1 MFKNTYFEEYLR
13 TPPSKKQWINYQF
26 NMKNGVIE
34 NPFDY
39 LLEQCWTKHTNKNVQ
54 SFYKIVI
61 LKNFAKFTRKHLSW
75 RLFLSKF
82 TVLQP
87 ATLFNRR
94 FQHRCFPLN
103 FAKLK
108 KYLLTKHHTTHAK
121 ILTYSTHAF
130 RLTHAKIL
138 RTHATHAPQA
148 KIWPTLPTNPRTH
161 ATHATH
167 TI

>member
-1 MFKNTYFEEYLR
+1 
-13 TPPSKKQWINYQF
+13 
-26 NMKNGVIE
+26 MKNGVIE

-82 TVLQP
+82 TGLQP

-108 KYLLTKHHTTHAK
+108 KYLLTKHHTPTPK
-121 ILTYSTHAF
+121 FWPTPLTLFVWPMPKFYG
-130 RLTHAKIL
+130 
-138 RTHATHAPQA
+138 
-148 KIWPTLPTNPRTH
+148 PTLPTLPKPKFDQHYPLTH
-161 ATHATH
+161 APTLPTPP
-167 TI
+167 TLFSRLFLFDK